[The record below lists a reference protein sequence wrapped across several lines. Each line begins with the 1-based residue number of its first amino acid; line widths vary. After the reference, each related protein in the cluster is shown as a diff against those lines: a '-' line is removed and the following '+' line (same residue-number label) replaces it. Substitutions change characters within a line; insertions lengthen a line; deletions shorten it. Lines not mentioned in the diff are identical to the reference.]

1 MKKNAAK
8 IAADRKY
15 RKKIVQ
21 MSIGF
26 NPEKEEE
33 LLMVEFAKSVNFSK
47 WVKNKILEEIKKKTA

>member
-15 RKKIVQ
+15 RNKITQ
-21 MSIGF
+21 MSVGF

-33 LLMVEFAKSVNFSK
+33 LLMIDFVKSVNFSK